1 MIAIIPFGDDIDDLI
16 HETVKA
22 DHRGRFE
29 CRRERGQR
37 GGSLGAELG
46 VISTSLFRFKGPFGA
61 HWENISAGAV
71 LVILPTL
78 VVLLF
83 LQRYIHN
90 GFTQGGESCYRF
102 SSHS

>member
-1 MIAIIPFGDDIDDLI
+1 MGVPRSSEVESGGAISRDAPAGMYG
-16 HETVKA
+16 A
-22 DHRGRFE
+22 YRG
-29 CRRERGQR
+29 
-37 GGSLGAELG
+37 GAELG